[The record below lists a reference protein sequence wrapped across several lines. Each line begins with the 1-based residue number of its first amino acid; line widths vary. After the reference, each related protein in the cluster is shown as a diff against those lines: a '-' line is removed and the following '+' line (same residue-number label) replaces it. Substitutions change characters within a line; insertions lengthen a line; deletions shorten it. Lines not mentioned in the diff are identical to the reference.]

1 MSKLLYSLCMVLPL
15 LRTLHNWYYSLVCR
29 WRNWGT
35 KRGALPHFK
44 QLVSDRADLDWAF
57 VGPKSQ
63 CCWCAHSWPTLC
75 NPVDCS
81 PPGSSVHGIFQAR
94 ILPWVAISF
103 SIKVSIFCQFTIWI
117 LDRDEKIESNFF
129 FFKKIWNNCLYS
141 SMFIKN

>member
-75 NPVDCS
+75 DPMDLARHVPLSMEFSRQEYCRGLPFPS
-81 PPGSSVHGIFQAR
+81 PSKSV
-94 ILPWVAISF
+94 F
-103 SIKVSIFCQFTIWI
+103 SVNSLFGFWIGMRKLKVI
-117 LDRDEKIESNFF
+117 F